1 MVKFFRKPWFW
12 ILLLDVLYLLIA
24 VFLHSPLHCF
34 QMPLIPIGKNFILRN
49 GVTVPFAPSTHFS
62 LS

>member
-24 VFLHSPLHCF
+24 VFLYSPLHCF
-34 QMPLIPIGKNFILRN
+34 QMPLIPIGRSFI
-49 GVTVPFAPSTHFS
+49 S
-62 LS
+62 